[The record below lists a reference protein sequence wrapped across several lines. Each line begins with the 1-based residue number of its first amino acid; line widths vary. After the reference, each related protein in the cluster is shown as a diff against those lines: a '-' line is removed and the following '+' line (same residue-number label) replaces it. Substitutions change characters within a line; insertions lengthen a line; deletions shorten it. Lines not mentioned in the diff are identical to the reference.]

1 MKALLDFVP
10 LVLFFYF
17 AKANGIFVAT
27 QALLISSLVV
37 YGIFFVLQK
46 GRLEKSQW
54 ITFLLTVAFGSM
66 TLLLH
71 DDTWLRWKS
80 PVINWIFGTAMILSN
95 VLRFGGEPAKPIPQ
109 RMLHQV
115 FELSTRGW
123 QRLSLAW
130 AVYFYVLGGVHL
142 LFAFV
147 WPALWIDF
155 KVFGSMGIT
164 LAFLVVNM
172 LALKQYMRPQDSLK
186 P

>member
-17 AKANGIFVAT
+17 AKTQGIFVAT
-27 QALLISSLVV
+27 QALLISSVVV
-37 YGIFFVLQK
+37 YGAFFVMQK
-46 GRLEKSQW
+46 WRLEKAQW
-54 ITFLLTVAFGSM
+54 ITFLLTLAFGSL

-71 DDTWLRWKS
+71 DDVWLRWKS
-80 PVINWIFGTAMILSN
+80 PIINWIFGTAMILSN

-109 RMLHQV
+109 RMLHSV
-115 FELSTRGW
+115 FNLSDRGW
-123 QRLSLAW
+123 KRLSLAW
-130 AVYFYVLGGVHL
+130 AVYFFVLGGVHL

-164 LAFLVVNM
+164 IAFIAVNFLM
-172 LALKQYMRPQDSLK
+172 LKNYMRPQDGAQ